1 MSEGQ
6 HWAKQC
12 PQFTLQDKTEGGELS
27 VDPHTA
33 ASFAHCQYLWPSGR
47 LLLLLQS
54 LGAILFIVVKNH
66 ESRIDFSHRQLVVCW
81 GEGDAV
87 PTNGQ

>member
-1 MSEGQ
+1 MKGSIGRNN
-6 HWAKQC
+6 APSLCKIK
-12 PQFTLQDKTEGGELS
+12 PRGGKLTAG
-27 VDPHTA
+27 PHTA
-33 ASFAHCQYLWPSGR
+33 ASFPHFHYLWPSGR
-47 LLLLLQS
+47 LLLES
-54 LGAILFIVVKNH
+54 LGAVLFIVVKNH

>member
-1 MSEGQ
+1 MGETMPPVS
-6 HWAKQC
+6 ARSNR
-12 PQFTLQDKTEGGELS
+12 GGGKLTAG
-27 VDPHTA
+27 PHTA
-33 ASFAHCQYLWPSGR
+33 ASFLHFHYLWPSGR
-47 LLLLLQS
+47 LLLES
-54 LGAILFIVVKNH
+54 LGAVLFIVVKNH